1 MPTPTHT
8 HTLSPC
14 SFQVTSRHRLG
25 HQSLQ
30 QMALS
35 PGTGATGCR
44 PQRQMTDNGEG
55 LVGTLV
61 VLFPERSSV
70 GSKLGTQ
77 ASQKAGQA
85 GVGSILSLKLH
96 RGWAICPRNEV
107 VLWEAAG
114 LDVVL
119 QQLL

>member
-1 MPTPTHT
+1 
-8 HTLSPC
+8 
-14 SFQVTSRHRLG
+14 
-25 HQSLQ
+25 
-30 QMALS
+30 
-35 PGTGATGCR
+35 
-44 PQRQMTDNGEG
+44 MTDNGEG

-70 GSKLGTQ
+70 GSKLETQ

-85 GVGSILSLKLH
+85 GVGSILSLELH
-96 RGWAICPRNEV
+96 GGWAICPRNEV